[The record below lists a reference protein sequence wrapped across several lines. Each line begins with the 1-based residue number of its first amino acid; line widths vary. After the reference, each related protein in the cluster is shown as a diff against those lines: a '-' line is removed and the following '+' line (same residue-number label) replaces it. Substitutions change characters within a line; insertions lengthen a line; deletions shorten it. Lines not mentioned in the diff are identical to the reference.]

1 VEQVLTGRS
10 DFELIDPAEV
20 LPTLSGIRRGPY
32 LQLWPHRHDTDAM
45 FGAFLRRRSLTGQTG
60 RAEPDKER

>member
-1 VEQVLTGRS
+1 
-10 DFELIDPAEV
+10 
-20 LPTLSGIRRGPY
+20 
-32 LQLWPHRHDTDAM
+32 M

>member
-1 VEQVLTGRS
+1 MLTGRS

-45 FGAFLRRRSLTGQTG
+45 FGAFLRRRS
-60 RAEPDKER
+60 